1 MDWTQA
7 LASFA
12 GNYAKAGMAR
22 RQRND
27 IAERQKALQD
37 ARSRQWL
44 LDYELKQND
53 LEARRK
59 ADAAKADADLAKLVV
74 DSFDK
79 GVENLAT
86 NLSAEA
92 KRIGAITDPIS
103 AKREWDRVNSYFQP
117 IISGLQTRYERD
129 PRINRFHNASG
140 NIDFNTFLKS
150 RIASPFTAN
159 LGMPGAP
166 EQPSIPL
173 DIEAITKAIQ
183 EADDRAS
190 GDVNI
195 GTNPQAVRDINA
207 PLLSR
212 LRSAGRTDEEIF
224 SQFPSLAYGIP
235 RQVDVTRAVP
245 TGEWQPQGNVPV
257 PGGKLPG
264 FMDNVQVGGQEY
276 RRSLPEAFGGTNA
289 VTGLFSMPLDY
300 PYPDQVGRQTF
311 ADTVGSFSPDYQRL
325 MRGEMEPRISS
336 TFGIPSVVK
345 PRFVDDVQKRAAT
358 VLTDPGFMQTL
369 GIKSPDEYVDPEVR
383 RRALGLMF
391 ATMPNY
397 AKSAAGEEMARMLET
412 APIERT
418 ALKPETVKETRITMP
433 TLPEKVVTESQMRR
447 ATLSGKIIENQ
458 IAELRRD
465 FDKGTFNDRIAAEH
479 WKATLPPLEYN
490 LKADMAGFTKWAKRS
505 ALNLT
510 ASQQQLSR
518 DIANGR
524 YQQGMVYGMPK
535 LMISVVNTANQA
547 VANAGKS
554 LGSAMNQALIQGLS
568 KVGGVNESQMRHI
581 QGKLRSGDELTTYE
595 TKLLRS
601 YGPQLKQIEGGEQY
615 FKALDDYDKQLAAR
629 DKYTG
634 IRDAWM
640 DYAADATATAPR
652 MGENWLDP
660 YATLVTDPLADLDE
674 EALGGFEIPD
684 TSSPA
689 SRPTPPAGKP
699 AGRAVTS
706 PAKPTRIDV
715 RNVGRP
721 GAPPLK
727 PVAVGGQSGKS
738 NAGKKPQSDKPT
750 DKNNVKSKWTDP
762 EEIDY

>member
-59 ADAAKADADLAKLVV
+59 ADAAKADADEAKLVV

-195 GTNPQAVRDINA
+195 GTSPQAVRDINA

-264 FMDNVQVGGQEY
+264 FMDNVQFGGQEY
-276 RRSLPEAFGGTNA
+276 RRMLPETLNNFD
-289 VTGLFSMPLDY
+289 P
-300 PYPDQVGRQTF
+300 R
-311 ADTVGSFSPDYQRL
+311 ADFPGMVAAILNDPNYQRFKRHDFDKPVIG
-325 MRGEMEPRISS
+325 MPYGGIRGLPNIPVIQKLQNTGGVQERASS
-336 TFGIPSVVK
+336 
-345 PRFVDDVQKRAAT
+345 
-358 VLTDPGFMQTL
+358 VLTDPGFMKTL
-369 GIKSPDEYVDPEVR
+369 GIQSVNEYNDPDVR

-412 APIERT
+412 APIERAAT
-418 ALKPETVKETRITMP
+418 KPETVKETRITMP

-447 ATLSGKIIENQ
+447 ANLSGKIIENQ

-465 FDKGTFNDRIAAEH
+465 FDKNTLDDRMAAEH

-490 LKADMAGFTKWAKRS
+490 LKADMAGFTKWAKEKS
-505 ALNLT
+505 LKLT

-640 DYAADATATAPR
+640 DYARDATATAPR

-689 SRPTPPAGKP
+689 SQPTPPAGKP
-699 AGRAVTS
+699 AGRAVTP

-715 RNVGRP
+715 PNVGRP
-721 GAPPLK
+721 GAPPTK
-727 PVAVGGQSGKS
+727 PVAGGGQSGKP
-738 NAGKKPQSDKPT
+738 NAGKKPQSGKPT
-750 DKNNVKSKWTDP
+750 GKNNVESKWGREPNFTW
-762 EEIDY
+762 